1 MNNKTNEELKKDL
14 EELKRVYNHL
24 EVADKIFLN
33 YLQLSGNKKYYQEKL
48 IESNFA
54 KEKMKEQISILENKI
69 NLKKKEE
76 LTKE

>member
-69 NLKKKEE
+69 NLNKKEE
-76 LTKE
+76 LTK

>member
-76 LTKE
+76 LTRE

>member
-1 MNNKTNEELKKDL
+1 MNKKTNEELKKDL

-54 KEKMKEQISILENKI
+54 KEKMKKQISILENKI
-69 NLKKKEE
+69 NLNKKEE
-76 LTKE
+76 LTK

>member
-1 MNNKTNEELKKDL
+1 MNKKTNEELKKDL

-33 YLQLSGNKKYYQEKL
+33 YLQLSGNKKYYHAKL